1 MQQALSVDRQV
12 AIIGSGVM
20 GRGIAMVAAAA
31 GHPVCLYDVNG
42 PASTQALAA
51 IRQHWQHQVGQGKL
65 SAAQLD
71 RLCGRLSRA
80 EHLSQLARAGLVIEA
95 IAEDLAAKQALF
107 GQLEQLVASDCLLA
121 SNTSSLSIT
130 AIAAGMAAPQRLVGM
145 HFFNPAPAMRLV
157 EMVRGLATDADLL
170 AQVSATARAW
180 GKETVQVRSSP
191 GFIVNRIARPFYL
204 ESLRCLQQGLADCAT
219 LDSLLQHAGGFRMG
233 PFALMDLIG
242 LDVNLAVH
250 RSIWQAM
257 CYDPRYTPLWIQQE
271 MVAAGWLGRKSGRG
285 YYQYPQ
291 AAPAALEP
299 LPAQQPDWRQVS
311 VNLAQPVAAVLAQRL
326 QQAGVQLAGSHDAAA
341 DWLLRVGGAQVHL
354 SDGRPAAQREQ
365 ALQQPCLLLDQ
376 ACDYQQV
383 SLLAAQS
390 SPQLSAAD
398 RQALEAVLNAAGI
411 RLCHLPDGAG
421 LPVLC
426 TVAML
431 VNEAAEVLQQGLA
444 SAADIDRAMCLGLN
458 YPQGPLAWGQ
468 RLGYGWLVR
477 VLRHLADY
485 HGDGHYRVSGWLQQR
500 AADASPACI
509 DAKEL

>member
-1 MQQALSVDRQV
+1 MQQALSVSRQV
-12 AIIGSGVM
+12 AVIGSGVM

-31 GHPVCLYDVNG
+31 GHPVCLYDANG
-42 PASTQALAA
+42 IASSQALEA
-51 IRQHWQHQVGQGKL
+51 IQQHWQRQADKGKL
-65 SAAQLD
+65 SAEALD

-80 EHLSQLARAGLVIEA
+80 EALEQLAEAGLVIEA

-107 GQLEQLVASDCLLA
+107 CQLEQLVASDCLLA

-130 AIAAGMAAPQRLVGM
+130 AIAASMAAPQRLVGM

-157 EMVRGLATDADLL
+157 EIVRGLATGADVL

-180 GKETVQVRSSP
+180 GKETVAVRSSP

-204 ESLRCLQQGLADCAT
+204 ESLRCLQQGQADCAT
-219 LDSLLQHAGGFRMG
+219 LDSLLQHSGGFRMG

-285 YYQYPQ
+285 YYVYPQ
-291 AAPAALEP
+291 AEPAVAEP
-299 LPAQQPDWRQVS
+299 LPAPCPDWVQVDF
-311 VNLAQPVAAVLAQRL
+311 NLAQPVAAVLAQRL
-326 QQAGVQLAGSHDAAA
+326 QQAGVRVTGQHQPQE
-341 DWLLRVGGAQVHL
+341 DWLFRIGPAHVYV
-354 SDGRPAAQREQ
+354 SDGRPAARREQ
-365 ALQQPCLLLDQ
+365 AGQPCLLLDL
-376 ACDYQQV
+376 AFDYQQV
-383 SLLAAQS
+383 TLLAAQS
-390 SPQLSAAD
+390 SPSLSAAQ
-398 RQALEAVLNAAGI
+398 RQALEAVLSVAGI
-411 RLCHLPDGAG
+411 RLCHLADGAG

-468 RLGYGWLVR
+468 RLGYGWLSQ
-477 VLRHLADY
+477 VLRHLAAY
-485 HGDGHYRVSGWLQQR
+485 HGDGHYRVSACLQQAASVSSPVSFR
-500 AADASPACI
+500 AE
-509 DAKEL
+509 EL